1 MFIRN
6 ERFMSTIRVVIAIVS
21 YKSAALTVDCL
32 RSIDAERQSTA
43 GVYINVIVVD
53 NASGDA
59 PAIAEGIRQNS
70 WSSWVNLLVAPKNG
84 GFAYGNNLAYQSVDA
99 EHPPDY
105 FYLLNP
111 DTLLRKGA
119 IGALVRFL
127 EAHKDVGVAGSSFEN
142 RDGSEWPLAFRFPSI
157 VSELE
162 TGLQLGAA
170 TRILRRWAVPVEMG
184 PSPQRIDWVSG
195 ASMMIR
201 ASVFDALGG
210 FDDNYFLYFEET
222 DFCLRASRAGIPT
235 WYVPES
241 RVMHIAG
248 QSTKVTEHNV
258 AAKRLPPYWYESRRR
273 YFVTSHGAAYAM
285 VADIVSFA
293 AHAVGAFKHRMQGRT
308 DLTIPY
314 FLTDLAHHSALW
326 PRNRRLAARV
336 PFPSRF

>member
-1 MFIRN
+1 
-6 ERFMSTIRVVIAIVS
+6 MSTVRVVISIVS
-21 YKSAALTVDCL
+21 YKSAALTIDCL
-32 RSIDAERQSTA
+32 GSIEAERQSA
-43 GVYINVIVVD
+43 PGVSINVVVVD

-59 PAIAEGIRQNS
+59 PAIAKAIEQNS
-70 WSSWVNLLVAPKNG
+70 WSSWVSLVVAPKNG
-84 GFAYGNNLAYQSVDA
+84 GFAYGNNLAYQSVAA

-119 IGALVRFL
+119 IAALVRFL
-127 EAHKDVGVAGSSFEN
+127 EEYKEIGVAGSSFEN

-157 VSELE
+157 MGELVS
-162 TGLQLGAA
+162 GLQLGVA
-170 TRILRRWAVPVEMG
+170 TRVLRRWAVPVEMG
-184 PSPQRIDWVSG
+184 SSPQRIDWVSG

-201 ASVFDALGG
+201 GSVFDALGG

-222 DFCLRASRAGIPT
+222 DFCLRAHKAGIPT
-235 WYVPES
+235 WYVPDS

-258 AAKRLPPYWYESRRR
+258 APKRLPPYWYESRRR
-273 YFVTSHGAAYAM
+273 YFVASHGTAYAM
-285 VADIVSFA
+285 AADIVSLA
-293 AHAVGAFKHRMQGRT
+293 AHAVGALKRRIQGRT
-308 DLTIPY
+308 ELTIPY

-336 PFPSRF
+336 PLPSRL